1 VPWKNT
7 LAPTKQHKPWPHV
20 RKSCLEWQGLLDKDG
35 YGRVKVNNTDSRV
48 HRAFY
53 EIWHGVKLK
62 TEEVLL
68 HECDNPKCF
77 SPHHLKIGSQAEN
90 IRDMD
95 EKGRRV
101 SANTFVTHCPYGHE
115 YTESNTIVYKDGKRR
130 CRTCMKQRKKDAKV

>member
-1 VPWKNT
+1 MPWKST
-7 LAPTKQHKPWPHV
+7 LETKKQHKWPHV

>member
-1 VPWKNT
+1 MK
-7 LAPTKQHKPWPHV
+7 KQHSWPHV

-53 EIWHGVKLK
+53 EIWHGVKLR
-62 TEEVLL
+62 TDEVLL
-68 HECDNPKCF
+68 HECDNPRCF
-77 SPHHLKIGSQAEN
+77 APHHLKIGSQADN

-101 SANTFVTHCPYGHE
+101 SANTSVTHCPYGHE
-115 YTESNTIVYKDGKRR
+115 YTAGNTVVYKDGKRR
-130 CRTCMKQRKKDAKV
+130 CRACMLNQRKRNNG

>member
-1 VPWKNT
+1 MPWKNT
-7 LAPTKQHKPWPHV
+7 LATKKQHKWPHV